1 MRRWTAVCFCLAGI
15 GLVGCVYPTERSGE
29 LQVQI
34 DSIPE
39 LIQGEVFRLSGQI
52 VDATGT
58 PVPDADIIFTSD
70 AGLVAT
76 VGQSDT
82 MVAVGP
88 GTATISA
95 VASEFENA
103 ISASQTIRIRDLL
116 EIDSLSPNIT
126 QFGDTVSIFGTGL
139 NPNRLLVRQIGGA
152 DAPVKSFTPADPFAP
167 QRFGRLTLWVPPPAI
182 PTSRAVI
189 LSVDGLAISEDS
201 VRVLQRDIYE
211 PNDTIPWP
219 LGALNEPF
227 SNPALAFELG
237 TRDDTVRAD
246 WYRFSQAAVGNRTVV
261 VRSGGVNPDAY
272 QVFVTNG
279 LSWSPALQDFIP
291 NASTWIIG
299 PGFLMCRGLGL
310 AIPQRTLDST
320 VVAVG
325 DLPPGDYDVLIGYGS
340 TGPYEMQ
347 IVPEYRAGVLPDL
360 AEENDYCD
368 VAAPIGMN
376 VVRQLSIDTPQDPDW
391 FRFTLPTAAT
401 VTFAAAAD
409 NPVADL
415 DLYLLQDSTPVSLP
429 VVAAGQSVGVGDSLS
444 ATLPAGAYF
453 LLVVDFAGVPTSYT
467 LTSVGPAIPTP
478 VVNSVVNPAR
488 KTARRRLVLR

>member
-1 MRRWTAVCFCLAGI
+1 M
-15 GLVGCVYPTERSGE
+15 
-29 LQVQI
+29 QI

-52 VDATGT
+52 VDVTGA

-70 AGLVAT
+70 ANLVAT

-88 GTATISA
+88 GTATITA

-103 ISASQTIRIRDLL
+103 ATATQTIRIRDLL

-139 NPNRLLVRQIGGA
+139 NPARLIALQIGGA
-152 DAPVKSFTPADPFAP
+152 NAPVKSFKPADPLAP
-167 QRFGRLTLWVPPPAI
+167 QRFGQLTLWVPPPAV
-182 PTSRAVI
+182 PNSRAVV

-211 PNDTIPWP
+211 PNDTIPWH
-219 LGALNEPF
+219 LGALSAPF
-227 SNPALAFELG
+227 GNPALAFELG
-237 TRDDTVRAD
+237 ARDDSIRAD
-246 WYRFSQAAVGNRTVV
+246 WYRFSQSAPGNRTIA

-279 LSWSPALQDFIP
+279 LSWSPAVQDFVP
-291 NASTWIIG
+291 NPSSWIIG
-299 PGFLMCRGLGL
+299 PGFLMCQGLGL
-310 AIPQRTLDST
+310 PVPQRTIDST
-320 VVAVG
+320 VVALG
-325 DLPPGDYDVLIGYGS
+325 DLSPGDYDVLIVYGS

-360 AEENDYCD
+360 AEENDFCD
-368 VAAPIGMN
+368 VATPLAMN

-391 FRFTLPTAAT
+391 FRFTLPIAST
-401 VTFAAAAD
+401 VNFTIAAD
-409 NPVADL
+409 NPDADL
-415 DLYLLQDSTPVSLP
+415 DLYVLQDSTPTSLP
-429 VVAAGQSVGVGDSLS
+429 VVAAGQNVSAGEAVSAVLAPGD
-444 ATLPAGAYF
+444 YY
-453 LLVVDFAGVPTSYT
+453 LLVIDFAGVPTQYT
-467 LTSVGPAIPTP
+467 LTTTGPAIPGP
-478 VVNSVVNPAR
+478 IVNSIANPTE
-488 KTARRRLVLR
+488 KTVERRSVLRGQR